1 MCESIWGR
9 GNEPVGSAGD
19 SDGMDREVSHGDK
32 RVNQLRYV
40 SVQYKRYGAVALD
53 SAFSDILIVT
63 CSINGR
69 LDRPFKVHRDGR
81 IDAAS

>member
-19 SDGMDREVSHGDK
+19 SDGTDREVSHGDK
-32 RVNQLRYV
+32 RVNQLR
-40 SVQYKRYGAVALD
+40 YKRYGAVALD

-69 LDRPFKVHRDGR
+69 LDRSFKVHRDGR